1 MWKALLD
8 LLYPPMC
15 LACAKVLP
23 GVGAVF
29 CEPCDTAL
37 ERLPPVCCR
46 TCAEP
51 GVFPGNACPRCRT
64 VPPPFRRAWAPFAH
78 EGPVARAI
86 HRFKYED
93 HPELAAPLGA
103 LLADEARSF
112 LRSAPECVVAL
123 PLHVRRFRTRQYDQ
137 AQLLAGTLAKASGR
151 VAPVGWLERTRE
163 TRRQVGLSEAERTG
177 NVAGAFVAARAVK
190 GREVL
195 LLDDVFTTGS
205 TARAA
210 AVALRD
216 GGATRVE
223 VLTLARAFTLA

>member
-51 GVFPGNACPRCRT
+51 GTFPGNTCPRCRR
-64 VPPPFRRAWAPFAH
+64 VPPPFSRAWAPFAH

-93 HPELAAPLGA
+93 QPDLAAPLGV
-103 LLADEARSF
+103 LLADEARRF

-123 PLHVRRFRTRQYDQ
+123 PLHVRRFRARQYDQ
-137 AQLLAGTLAKASGR
+137 AQLLAGTMAKATGR

-163 TRRQVGLSEAERTG
+163 TKRQVGLSEAERTG
-177 NVAGAFVAARAVK
+177 NVAGAFVASRAVK